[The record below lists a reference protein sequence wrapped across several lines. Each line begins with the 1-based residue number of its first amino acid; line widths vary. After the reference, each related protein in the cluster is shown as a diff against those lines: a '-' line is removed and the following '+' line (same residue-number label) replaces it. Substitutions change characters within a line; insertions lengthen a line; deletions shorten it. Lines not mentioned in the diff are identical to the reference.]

1 MNGGLKQITHFLTN
15 YNFPFTNNTRVK
27 RRLYFLILVL
37 INIVMNAKVTKLK
50 ATHKA
55 FLK

>member
-15 YNFPFTNNTRVK
+15 YNFPFTNNTRVNG
-27 RRLYFLILVL
+27 RFYFLILVL
-37 INIVMNAKVTKLK
+37 IDTVMDSKVTKLK
-50 ATHKA
+50 ATRKA

>member
-15 YNFPFTNNTRVK
+15 YNFPFTNYTRVK
-27 RRLYFLILVL
+27 RRFYFLILVL
-37 INIVMNAKVTKLK
+37 INIGMNVKITKLK
-50 ATHKA
+50 ATRKA